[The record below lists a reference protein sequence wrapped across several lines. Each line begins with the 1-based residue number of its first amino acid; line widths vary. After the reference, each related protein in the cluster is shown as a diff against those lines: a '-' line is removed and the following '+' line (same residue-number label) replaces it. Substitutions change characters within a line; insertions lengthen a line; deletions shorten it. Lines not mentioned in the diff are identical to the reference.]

1 MENYILYDE
10 IGRGEHSIVYKGRKK
25 GTIEFVAIHCVEKC
39 KRFELRNIVRLTH
52 EIEHTNVVKFHEWY
66 ETTNHIWMVVE
77 LCTGDSLDVVLSQDK
92 KIPVDSIRRFGAEIA
107 KGLFHIHSIEI
118 LYCDLRP
125 SRIMLDGA
133 GVLKLSDFA
142 LARVEG
148 EDDFYDGEGNA
159 EEEDQNYGD
168 REKELSKR
176 PKPSPHY
183 MAPEV
188 LSGAP
193 HSKEAD
199 LWSFGCVLY
208 ELFTGKQPFI
218 ADSFPELVSKIFND
232 SPSHIFDQEECEG
245 NETFLEL
252 DNLIHCLLKKD
263 PSQRMN
269 WEDLITHTFWKGG
282 LEHCVGAKG
291 KVDRLVCDVVVES
304 LKDEPNDAGASDNEK
319 FIDGDVHKD
328 EGVVANANLFN
339 APEKMVRQ
347 GTYTFRDYAD
357 TETTG
362 GLSLGK
368 TKTFGRARQSH
379 YQAKN
384 TSSSRSQVELGVKSA
399 NLSRE
404 KESKSTPL
412 KKNQTFSKS
421 DLNSE
426 VTQSAQS
433 QSEDQRSLLTD
444 DTQMHDTRSI
454 QREQSISDL
463 ASHPSD
469 FVVTPIADNPKI
481 KKFSVPKWDAKS
493 LPCQPLKPG
502 ELVDLSEDKFEEHLT
517 VIRDLLSQS
526 DRSSAGPMAG
536 LHRSKL
542 HTASYLAS
550 LCRDGE
556 IANIIFE
563 TDFISVVLKQ
573 IKSGFSADFKAR
585 LGRYD
590 LPSTSMSC

>member
-1 MENYILYDE
+1 M
-10 IGRGEHSIVYKGRKK
+10 
-25 GTIEFVAIHCVEKC
+25 
-39 KRFELRNIVRLTH
+39 
-52 EIEHTNVVKFHEWY
+52 
-66 ETTNHIWMVVE
+66 
-77 LCTGDSLDVVLSQDK
+77 
-92 KIPVDSIRRFGAEIA
+92 
-107 KGLFHIHSIEI
+107 
-118 LYCDLRP
+118 
-125 SRIMLDGA
+125 
-133 GVLKLSDFA
+133 
-142 LARVEG
+142 
-148 EDDFYDGEGNA
+148 
-159 EEEDQNYGD
+159 
-168 REKELSKR
+168 
-176 PKPSPHY
+176 
-183 MAPEV
+183 
-188 LSGAP
+188 
-193 HSKEAD
+193 
-199 LWSFGCVLY
+199 
-208 ELFTGKQPFI
+208 
-218 ADSFPELVSKIFND
+218 
-232 SPSHIFDQEECEG
+232 
-245 NETFLEL
+245 
-252 DNLIHCLLKKD
+252 
-263 PSQRMN
+263 
-269 WEDLITHTFWKGG
+269 
-282 LEHCVGAKG
+282 
-291 KVDRLVCDVVVES
+291 
-304 LKDEPNDAGASDNEK
+304 
-319 FIDGDVHKD
+319 
-328 EGVVANANLFN
+328 
-339 APEKMVRQ
+339 
-347 GTYTFRDYAD
+347 
-357 TETTG
+357 
-362 GLSLGK
+362 
-368 TKTFGRARQSH
+368 
-379 YQAKN
+379 
-384 TSSSRSQVELGVKSA
+384 ELGVKSS

-526 DRSSAGPMAG
+526 DRSSAGPMAS

-590 LPSTSMSC
+590 LPSTSTSCK